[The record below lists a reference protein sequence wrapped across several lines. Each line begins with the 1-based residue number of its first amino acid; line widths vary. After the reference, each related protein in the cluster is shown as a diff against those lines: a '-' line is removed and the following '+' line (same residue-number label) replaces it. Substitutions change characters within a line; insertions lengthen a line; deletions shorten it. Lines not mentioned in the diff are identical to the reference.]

1 MKVLVA
7 CEFSGIVR
15 DAFIK
20 RGHDAVSCDIL
31 PTAQCGPH
39 IEGDVLDILD
49 EGWDLMIAHPPCTF
63 LSRAGARWLYP
74 KGTLDSDRYEKLLKG
89 RSFFMKLLN
98 APIPKKA
105 VENPTPFKIA
115 KLPEPTQVI
124 QPFMFGEPY
133 SKRTLLWLEGLE
145 PLQSTDI
152 IHNHSPW
159 LPSNTSGFRKGQL
172 SQRGKAKNASEYS
185 LTFPG
190 IAKAMANQWG

>member
-1 MKVLVA
+1 MRVLVA
-7 CEFSGIVR
+7 CEFSGVVR
-15 DAFIK
+15 DAFIE
-20 RGHDAVSCDIL
+20 RGHDAVSCDLL
-31 PTAQCGPH
+31 PTEQPGPH
-39 IEGDVLDILD
+39 IQGDVIEILD
-49 EGWDLMIAHPPCTF
+49 DGWDMMIAHPPCTF

-74 KGTLDSDRYEKLLKG
+74 KGELNNARYCKLLEG
-89 RSFFMKLLN
+89 REFFMNLLN

-115 KLPEPTQVI
+115 KLPEATQII

-145 PLQSTDI
+145 PLRPTDLI
-152 IHNHSPW
+152 SDYSPW

-185 LTFPG
+185 VTFSG
-190 IAKAMANQWG
+190 IANAMAGQWG